1 MFDIFDGSTKVTTAH
16 NVQTAK
22 HLAQALANEVG
33 YTVRYRDNG
42 SGRFFSVHPQ

>member
-1 MFDIFDGSTKVTTAH
+1 MYDIFDGMTKTVTAH
-16 NVQTAK
+16 NVQTAR

-42 SGRFFSVHPQ
+42 TGRFYSVHPQ